1 VAADIGVHSKR
12 SIDIPHHYSTTLV
25 LRIRGRSLSTLRYS
39 IRQLNFLQ
47 SLMSGA
53 LTLVVKNAIAVV
65 IVHARVGQKL
75 VKSTK
80 LRVLRVAND
89 KFWTLHLRLQTIT
102 DAILKPLVKILIQI

>member
-1 VAADIGVHSKR
+1 
-12 SIDIPHHYSTTLV
+12 
-25 LRIRGRSLSTLRYS
+25 
-39 IRQLNFLQ
+39 
-47 SLMSGA
+47 MSGA

-102 DAILKPLVKILIQI
+102 DAILKPLVKIYHLVWAKKMSLAAICLDFSSASFGIRIN